1 MMICWKSFWTGS
13 ESRALRAGSP
23 LRPLCPG
30 RPLRAGSPL
39 RPLCPG
45 RSLGAG
51 RALGARAAPAATA
64 AVVVVVMGVYLG
76 GIEVIFVH
84 GFPPAYIEV
93 PLGALYVIGQALA
106 MNQSDK
112 KPDVKESLKT

>member
-1 MMICWKSFWTGS
+1 MEQIITVRG
-13 ESRALRAGSP
+13 AP
-23 LRPLCPG
+23 LRSLG
-30 RPLRAGSPL
+30 
-39 RPLCPG
+39 PG
-45 RSLGAG
+45 RSLRPSGALRP
-51 RALGARAAPAATA
+51 RATPAATA

-112 KPDVKESLKT
+112 KPDVKDSLKT